1 MPNLS
6 IKHLIYFTT
15 ALFIFCILVKINNL
29 HNSRIKYLSC
39 HLPKDTLDNSE
50 LIQLFPEKSK
60 ELIYKSFGIKKRHV
74 REFNQTGSDLAFL
87 AAEKLFIEFEDFNK
101 TDIDFLIFCT
111 EGLDYKA
118 PTSSSVLHYRL
129 GLNQNC
135 GCIDMPMGCAGYIYG
150 LSLANAMIV
159 SGNATN
165 VLLLVSDIPTS
176 VIHSKDF
183 DLRCIFGDAGA
194 ATLIQASEQ
203 KGIGKFVFGNDGE
216 GAKNLIVERGST
228 RAPIDKD
235 WIELYKN
242 EPGNLAHG
250 KMEMNGLEIARF
262 SLQRVPTLLQETLKR
277 NNLPFEEVDLFVFH
291 QASKFILSALR
302 RKCKIPKEKFYE
314 YYEEIGNTVSC
325 SIPIALKQAELEGK
339 LKIGHK
345 VMLLGF
351 GVGYTWGGTI
361 VEWT

>member
-1 MPNLS
+1 LIHSKIKSISFYLPND
-6 IKHLIYFTT
+6 
-15 ALFIFCILVKINNL
+15 ILTNEDIVL
-29 HNSRIKYLSC
+29 
-39 HLPKDTLDNSE
+39 
-50 LIQLFPEKSK
+50 LFPDRNEDS
-60 ELIYKSFGIKKRHV
+60 IIKSFGIRKRHI
-74 REFNQTGSDLAFL
+74 REPNQTGSDLAFL
-87 AAEKLFIEFEDFNK
+87 AAKRFFEENLDFDVSK
-101 TDIDFLIFCT
+101 IDFLIFCT

-165 VLLLVSDIPTS
+165 VLLLVSDIPSS
-176 VIHSKDF
+176 VIHSQDF

-203 KGIGKFVFGNDGE
+203 NGIGSFVFGNDGE

-228 RAPIDKD
+228 RAPIDQE
-235 WIELYKN
+235 WIEKYKD
-242 EPGNLAHG
+242 EQEYLAHG

-262 SLQRVPTLLQETLKR
+262 SLQRVPSLLDETLKK
-277 NNLPFEEVDLFVFH
+277 NNINFDDIDLFVFH
-291 QASKFILSALR
+291 QASKFILSALQ

-325 SIPIALKQAELEGK
+325 SIPIALKHAEREGK
-339 LKIGHK
+339 LKTGHK

-361 VEWT
+361 VEWV

>member
-1 MPNLS
+1 MKKSKISNIS
-6 IKHLIYFTT
+6 IHFPKQSLNNTD
-15 ALFIFCILVKINNL
+15 LVN
-29 HNSRIKYLSC
+29 
-39 HLPKDTLDNSE
+39 
-50 LIQLFPEKSK
+50 LFPSK
-60 ELIYKSFGIKKRHV
+60 NEDYIYKTFGIKNRYV
-74 REFNQTGSDLAFL
+74 RDAFQTGSDLSFH
-87 AAEKLFIEFEDFNK
+87 AAENFFDEFSEFDK
-101 TDIDFLIFCT
+101 SKIDFLIFCT

-118 PTSSSVLHYRL
+118 PTSSSVLHHRL

-176 VIHSKDF
+176 VIHSQDF

-194 ATLIQASEQ
+194 ATLIQESDQ
-203 KGIGKFVFGNDGE
+203 NGIGQFVFGNDGS

-228 RAPIDKD
+228 RAPIDKE
-235 WIELYKN
+235 WIEEYKD
-242 EPGNLAHG
+242 EPQYLAHG
-250 KMEMNGLEIARF
+250 KMDMNGLEIARF
-262 SLQRVPTLLQETLKR
+262 SLQRVPTLLEETLQK
-277 NNLPFEEVDLFVFH
+277 NNLLFEEIDLFVFH
-291 QASKFILSALR
+291 QASKFILSALQ

-314 YYEEIGNTVSC
+314 YYENVGNTVSC
-325 SIPIALKQAELEGK
+325 SIPIALKNAQLEGK
-339 LKIGHK
+339 LKKGDK

-361 VEWT
+361 VEWA